1 MNVKPNPIPVDAGGP
16 VSIRPGG
23 GRARRSPCTR
33 TRATD
38 AVAPVGAAFRLLK
51 PGGKGLCWFEP
62 ARRARDV
69 AAWLRHAVAEVCA
82 GWRFG
87 STETIVHGHGG
98 DRSELRRARFSYL
111 PLPTITPLR
120 TEGIAR
126 VFVVATPGRELIWK
140 GEPMALLE
148 PLPATDGV
156 LPHYRATSDC
166 WSTVTPV
173 VLPGH
178 DDHSGKKAERLL
190 RTAFLQAKF
199 EPEVVDSI
207 RELAWQREG
216 FRAGVD
222 LASRYL
228 APDKVRGPQFHV
240 RVRFATRVSGPIAI
254 GSGCHRGM
262 GVFAHAPG

>member
-1 MNVKPNPIPVDAGGP
+1 
-16 VSIRPGG
+16 
-23 GRARRSPCTR
+23 
-33 TRATD
+33 
-38 AVAPVGAAFRLLK
+38 
-51 PGGKGLCWFEP
+51 
-62 ARRARDV
+62 
-69 AAWLRHAVAEVCA
+69 
-82 GWRFG
+82 
-87 STETIVHGHGG
+87 VHGHGG

-126 VFVVATPGRELIWK
+126 VVVVATPGLHAELAWVKAHLAGRELIWK

-156 LPHYRATSDC
+156 LPHYRAMSDC

-190 RTAFLQAKF
+190 RTAFLQAGF

-222 LASRYL
+222 LANRYL
-228 APDKVRGPQFHV
+228 APDKVRGSQFHV

-254 GSGCHRGM
+254 GSGRHRGM
-262 GVFAHAPG
+262 GVFARAPG